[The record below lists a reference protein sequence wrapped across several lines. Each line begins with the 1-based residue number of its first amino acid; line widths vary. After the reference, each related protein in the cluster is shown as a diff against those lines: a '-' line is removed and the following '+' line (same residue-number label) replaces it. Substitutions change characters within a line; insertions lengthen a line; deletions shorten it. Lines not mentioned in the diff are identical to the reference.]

1 VSIAATPRNLRLVP
15 STPTEKGLI
24 MPSVVTGQSAHVMGF
39 AVSAQYNPKEL
50 GVEQASASEPCSVVR
65 SISGFGTY
73 DPVEHLSPAAACFMD
88 YTDDCA
94 AVYQHNQSDLES
106 LVTRPHGHIVREL
119 HAWSGARDIAP
130 PGPEQVSFELMFDG
144 VKSGPCHMP
153 SGREAGA
160 GSAIKGSLVN
170 INLVSPISRMDVR
183 WEGPEFD
190 ACVRRRY

>member
-1 VSIAATPRNLRLVP
+1 VQIAALAVSIAETARNLPLVP
-15 STPTEKGLI
+15 STPSEKGLI
-24 MPSVVTGQSAHVMGF
+24 MPSVFAGQSAHVTCL

-50 GVEQASASEPCSVVR
+50 GVEQASASESCSVVR

-73 DPVEHLSPAAACFMD
+73 DPVEHLSPAAPSFMD

-106 LVTRPHGHIVREL
+106 VVTKAHGHIVRV
-119 HAWSGARDIAP
+119 ASA
-130 PGPEQVSFELMFDG
+130 GPEQVSFELMFDG

-153 SGREAGA
+153 SGRDAGTD
-160 GSAIKGSLVN
+160 SAIKGSLVN
-170 INLVSPISRMDVR
+170 INLVSPTSRMDVR